1 MEYLSYS
8 NILPQGVTTVLK
20 DEEIVKLTRDI
31 SVIKQ
36 KYYQRK
42 GIKVPYYDY
51 GLDLEFKIV
60 GSIRMVYLKQIRP
73 FND

>member
-42 GIKVPYYDY
+42 GIKTPNYDC

>member
-1 MEYLSYS
+1 MKYLFYS
-8 NILPQGVTTVLK
+8 NILPQGVTSVLK

-36 KYYQRK
+36 QYYQRK
-42 GIKVPYYDY
+42 GIKIPYYDY

-60 GSIRMVYLKQIRP
+60 GSTRMVYLKQIRP